1 MGRPPTFPF
10 RLWGEGPSWAELE
23 AGGVAG
29 GRGGTFSVLTC
40 LRGAPRIW
48 GALHWGSGSKVGPVP
63 GAWLEVPGVRSW
75 AGHLAG
81 IETALAGSTGEGGAG
96 ESGQESGKW
105 SFLAR
110 IEREGRVPELM
121 LPPPLVVFSLV
132 GRVEVGSGGGGLHSG
147 ECSILHWPGLRG
159 EYEAWAG

>member
-1 MGRPPTFPF
+1 MPEGCAQNLGSPTLGVWKQGGACSGGLA
-10 RLWGEGPSWAELE
+10 RGARGAQLGWALGWHRDG
-23 AGGVAG
+23 ASGIDRGGGV
-29 GRGGTFSVLTC
+29 
-40 LRGAPRIW
+40 
-48 GALHWGSGSKVGPVP
+48 
-63 GAWLEVPGVRSW
+63 
-75 AGHLAG
+75 
-81 IETALAGSTGEGGAG
+81 G

-132 GRVEVGSGGGGLHSG
+132 GRVEVGSGGGGLQPG

-159 EYEAWAG
+159 GYEAWAG